1 MGRGHAVR
9 VCGCDYSSKFV
20 DLVTVPLDG
29 PGAPVWHRFPLVGAD
44 AFDRARS
51 VAQAVPG
58 PTSVLWD
65 DILSVGIEDPRGQ
78 NAGAMYRVQGAIL
91 ARIPAR
97 MLVRPFIPS
106 EWRKGVGLKGNASK
120 ETVASYAHSFA
131 AGAYTR
137 PDWPVVDAL
146 EATRWP
152 QDAWDAYCIALAT
165 LRLLDRE
172 KAA

>member
-1 MGRGHAVR
+1 MR
-9 VCGCDYSSKFV
+9 VAGCDYSSRYV
-20 DLVTVPLDG
+20 DLVTVPYDG
-29 PGAPVWHRFPLVGAD
+29 PGASEWHRFPLVGAD

-58 PTSVLWD
+58 PTSVLYD
-65 DILSVGIEDPRGQ
+65 DLIAVGIEDPRGQ
-78 NAGAMYRVQGAIL
+78 NAGAIYRVQGAIL
-91 ARIPAR
+91 ARIPPR

-120 ETVASYAHSFA
+120 ADVWSFTTFQSV
-131 AGAYTR
+131 GR
-137 PDWPVVDAL
+137 DPNG
-146 EATRWP
+146 RFGWP
-152 QDAWDAYCIALAT
+152 QDACDAYCIALAT

>member
-1 MGRGHAVR
+1 MR
-9 VCGCDYSSKFV
+9 VAGCDYSSRFV

-29 PGAPVWHRFPLVGAD
+29 PGAPVWHRFPLGGAD

-58 PTSVLWD
+58 PTSVLYD
-65 DILSVGIEDPRGQ
+65 DLIAVGIEDPRGQ

-106 EWRKGVGLKGNASK
+106 EWRKAVGLKGNASK
-120 ETVASYAHSFA
+120 EDVFTFSIRIVNSHPKSLESWGLAVPTDA
-131 AGAYTR
+131 T
-137 PDWPVVDAL
+137 DAL
-146 EATRWP
+146 A
-152 QDAWDAYCIALAT
+152 IALAT

>member
-1 MGRGHAVR
+1 MQLR
-9 VCGCDYSSKFV
+9 VAGCDYSSRFV

-65 DILSVGIEDPRGQ
+65 DLIAVGIEDPRGQ
-78 NAGAMYRVQGAIL
+78 NAGAMYRVEGAIL

-106 EWRKGVGLKGNASK
+106 EWRRLAGLPGNASK
-120 ETVASYAHSFA
+120 GRVAEMVMERLYQ
-131 AGAYTR
+131 TR
-137 PDWPVVDAL
+137 GWQ
-146 EATRWP
+146 
-152 QDAWDAYCIALAT
+152 QDTFDAYCLALAT